1 MGGRSPESAGRAG
14 LRGRGS
20 GCALLDEL
28 VAAIRRGES
37 QSLVLRGE
45 AGIGKTALLEYLIAS
60 APDATIVRA
69 VGVQS
74 DMELPYAA
82 LHQLCGPLLDRLE
95 ALPAPQRRAMEIA
108 FGVTTG
114 EPPDR
119 FLVGLAVLSL
129 FSEAAEQRP
138 LLCVVDDAEW
148 LDQASALTLAFVA
161 RRLLAEPVAIIF
173 AAREPE
179 EELQHVSELAVFGVH
194 DSDARALLSSAVRFQ
209 LDERVR
215 DRIIAET
222 RGNPLA
228 LLELPRGLTARQ
240 LAGGFGLLGAQALT
254 GRIEESFVRR
264 LEALSDEARRL
275 LLVAAAEPVGDPLL
289 LWRAVE
295 RLGIRP
301 AAAEEAEADGLLVIG
316 EWVRFRHPLV
326 RSAVYRA
333 ATGEQRRE
341 VHLALAEATDGSVE
355 PDRRA
360 WHLATAAAGP
370 DEPIAAALEE
380 SAGRAQARGGLA
392 AAAAFLHRSVV
403 LSADPKQRVR
413 RALAAAQASLDAGM
427 FEGALD
433 LLASVEASTPDEL
446 QAAHAELLRG
456 QIAFASSM
464 GTTAPRL
471 LLKAAQRL
479 ERLDPNLA
487 RETYLD
493 AWGAALF
500 AGRFASTGSL
510 VEVCRAAAA
519 APRPT
524 RPLQASDLLLDGW
537 ATLFTEGR
545 AAATPLLRRAT
556 AMFADE
562 ASPVQENFRWGWM
575 TTIPPNILWDE
586 DSWHAISAR
595 HLKGAR
601 DAGALARLPIDLADW
616 AIFTAWCGDFGAAA
630 DAIAEGEAI
639 TKATGTPIAPYAQL
653 LLAALRG
660 QSDASPLIESTI
672 RDAETSG
679 QGLGVQWAEWTSA
692 ILFNGLGRYD
702 RALASAQRA
711 AEETPQLQVGP
722 WASTELIEAAVRTA
736 RPDLAADALE
746 LVIAATAA
754 SSTDWGRGM
763 QARCRA
769 LLSEG
774 ESAERMHREAI
785 ERLGRTRRRPELARA
800 HLLYGEWLR
809 RENRRV
815 DARVQLR
822 AAHDQFASI
831 GMEGFADRARGE
843 LQVTGE
849 KVRKHA
855 VETRDDLTAQER
867 QIAALAR
874 QGLSN
879 AEIGARLFLSPRT
892 VEWHLHNVF
901 GKLGI
906 RSRRELVDVM
916 GSSASR
922 LAQA

>member
-1 MGGRSPESAGRAG
+1 MGGRSREPAGRAG

-20 GCALLDEL
+20 ECALLDEL

-82 LHQLCGPLLDRLE
+82 LHQLCGPLLDRLV
-95 ALPAPQRRAMEIA
+95 ALPAPQRRAMEIV
-108 FGVTTG
+108 FGVTAG
-114 EPPDR
+114 EAPDR

-129 FSEAAEQRP
+129 FSEVAEQRP
-138 LLCVVDDAEW
+138 LLCVVDDAQW

-173 AAREPE
+173 AAREPG
-179 EELQHVSELAVFGVH
+179 EELQHVSELEVFGVH
-194 DSDARALLSSAVRFQ
+194 DSDARALLSSAVRFK
-209 LDERVR
+209 LDDRVR

-264 LEALSDEARRL
+264 LEALSDDARRL

-289 LWRAVE
+289 LWRAAE

-301 AAAEEAEADGLLVIG
+301 AAAEEAEADELLVIR

-341 VHLALAEATDGSVE
+341 VHLALAEATDRSVD

-370 DEPIAAALEE
+370 DEPVAAALER

-427 FEGALD
+427 FEGALE
-433 LLASVEASTPDEL
+433 LLAVAEASTPDEL

-464 GTTAPRL
+464 GNAAPPL

-479 ERLDPNLA
+479 ERLDPELA

-493 AWGAALF
+493 AWGAAMF
-500 AGRFASTGSL
+500 AGRFASAGSL
-510 VEVCRAAAA
+510 VEVSRAAAS

-524 RPLQASDLLLDGW
+524 GPLRPSDLVLDGLT
-537 ATLFTEGR
+537 TLFTEGR
-545 AAATPLLRRAT
+545 AAAAPLLRRAT
-556 AMFADE
+556 AIFAGE
-562 ASPVQENFRWGWM
+562 ASRTRENFRWGWL
-575 TTIPPNILWDE
+575 TTNLANLLWDE
-586 DSWHAISAR
+586 ESWHAISAR
-595 HLKGAR
+595 HLKEAR

-616 AIFTAWCGDFGAAA
+616 GILCAWCGDFAAA
-630 DAIAEGEAI
+630 GIAIAEADAI
-639 TKATGTPIAPYAQL
+639 TKATGTHIAPYAQL
-653 LLAALRG
+653 VLSALRG
-660 QSDASPLIESTI
+660 QSDAAPLIESTI

-702 RALASAQRA
+702 RALAAAQRA
-711 AEETPQLQVGP
+711 AAETPQLQHST
-722 WASTELIEAAVRTA
+722 WASTELIEAAVRTGK
-736 RPDLAADALE
+736 PDVAASALE
-746 LVIAATAA
+746 QVMAATAP
-754 SSTDWGRGM
+754 SRTDWGRGM

-769 LLSEG
+769 LLSKG
-774 ESAERMHREAI
+774 ESAERLYREAV
-785 ERLGRTRRRPELARA
+785 ERLGRARRRPELARA

-831 GMEGFADRARGE
+831 GMEGFADRARAE

-849 KVRKHA
+849 KLRKRA
-855 VETRDDLTAQER
+855 VETRDDLTPQER

-879 AEIGARLFLSPRT
+879 PEIGARLFLSPRT

-906 RSRRELVDVM
+906 RSRRELADVL
-916 GSSASR
+916 GSSAAK